1 MYPRAFDYLAPTT
14 KEETLDILAE
24 RGDEVK
30 ILAGG
35 QSLIPMMKL
44 RFASPGALV
53 DINRLPDL
61 NSIDAANGHIRV
73 QALARHADVE
83 RSELIKAENA
93 AMAAAAPWIADPIIR
108 NLGTLCGSVAHHDPE
123 GDWASVMLAVGAEVV
138 AESKEGSAH
147 FHPGADTQHTGGTR
161 VIPIENFLVDMFTT
175 ALHPT
180 ELLTEIRIPHYT
192 RGGGD
197 YQKLERKIGD
207 YATVGVATHLELGD
221 DGRITKA
228 GIALTSV
235 YPHNLKVTEAE
246 QLLVGEAPSS
256 ELFADAAQVAMS
268 ACDPAEDVRGS
279 ADYKR
284 DVVRVFVERGL
295 ANSLER
301 AQG

>member
-44 RFASPGALV
+44 RFASPGTLV
-53 DINRLPDL
+53 DINRIPALDAIDL
-61 NSIDAANGHIRV
+61 VNGHLRV
-73 QALARHADVE
+73 QALARHADVVS
-83 RSELIKAENA
+83 SEAVAAESA
-93 AMAAAAPWIADPIIR
+93 AMAAAAPWIADPIVR

-138 AESKEGSAH
+138 AESKEGVTH
-147 FHPGADTQHTGGTR
+147 FHPGSDAPQAGGMR
-161 VIPIENFLVDMFTT
+161 VIPIQDFLVDMFTT
-175 ALHPT
+175 ALRPT
-180 ELLTEIRIPHYT
+180 ELLTEIRVPRYE

-207 YATVGVATHLELGD
+207 YATVGVATHLELAS
-221 DGRITKA
+221 DGKIAKA

-235 YPHNLKVTEAE
+235 YIHNLKVVEAE
-246 QLLVGEAPSS
+246 ELLVGEMPSS
-256 ELFADAAQVAMS
+256 ELFAEAAQIAKA
-268 ACDPAEDVRGS
+268 ACDPTSDVRGS

-284 DVVRVFVERGL
+284 DIVRVFTERGL
-295 ANSLER
+295 ANSLAK